1 MTVRRINPPELAPP
15 VGFSHAVVAEGS
27 TIVLLAGQ
35 TALDGEG
42 RIVGSTIVE
51 QFEQVLG
58 NLLAALAAAGG
69 TPDQLAKLT
78 IFSVDPVDYRANA
91 REIGAVWHR
100 LVGRDY
106 PAMTLVGV
114 TRLWDDEA
122 LVEIEGTAILP

>member
-42 RIVGSTIVE
+42 RIVGATIVE
-51 QFEQVLG
+51 QFEKVLT

-69 TPDQLAKLT
+69 TPNQLAKLT
-78 IFSVDPVDYRANA
+78 ICSVDPADYRANA
-91 REIGAVWHR
+91 RDIGAVWQR

-114 TRLWDDEA
+114 TRLWDDDA
-122 LVEIEGTAILP
+122 LLEIEGTAVLP